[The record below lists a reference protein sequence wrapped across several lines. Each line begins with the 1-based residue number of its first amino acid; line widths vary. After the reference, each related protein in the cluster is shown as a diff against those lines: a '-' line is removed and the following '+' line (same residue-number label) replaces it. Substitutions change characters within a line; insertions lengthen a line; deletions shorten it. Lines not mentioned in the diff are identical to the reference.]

1 MISATTLVW
10 SGLILVYGLLVA
22 IGGIMGY
29 TKARSKVSLIS
40 GLGSGLLLAIA
51 AYITL
56 NAPASG
62 LQMATLIAGL
72 LLVIF
77 GVRFS
82 KTRTF
87 MPAGLMTILS
97 LIATIAFA
105 FGWLQLA
112 S

>member
-1 MISATTLVW
+1 MSAASVW
-10 SGLILVYGLLVA
+10 AGLILVYGLLVA
-22 IGGIMGY
+22 IGGIIGY
-29 TKARSKVSLIS
+29 TKAKSKVSLIS
-40 GLGSGLLLAIA
+40 GLVSGVALAIA

-56 NAPASG
+56 NAPTSG
-62 LQMATLIAGL
+62 LPLATLIAGL

-82 KTRTF
+82 KTRLL

-97 LIATIAFA
+97 LVATIAFA